1 MSTVEVS
8 TQVRLKLQFHF
19 AHALK
24 VLNNPQCSLEQV
36 YSILEQI
43 AFLVDLTPANT
54 EIQRQFSEFSLESL
68 KSEFKLNL
76 YKVSFSEILSN
87 FEKFLGKNTTTRE
100 RTDLQQI
107 KSLIV
112 QIMTSTNFS
121 DSFNILYDICTSL
134 K

>member
-8 TQVRLKLQFHF
+8 TQIRLKLQFHF

-24 VLNNPQCSLEQV
+24 VLNSLQCSLEQV
-36 YSILEQI
+36 HSILEQI
-43 AFLVDLTPANT
+43 AFLVDLTTANT

-68 KSEFKLNL
+68 KSEFKLTL
-76 YKVSFSEILSN
+76 YKVSFSEVLSN